1 MSKNAIIMTNEQL
14 VRVTK
19 KCLLHGHEEFD
30 SQFQTKRLIE
40 QSQLDKQFDSSSSSK
55 SSQQ

>member
-1 MSKNAIIMTNEQL
+1 MSKNVIMMTNEQL
-14 VRVTK
+14 VRVIK

-30 SQFQTKRLIE
+30 SQFQTRRLIE
-40 QSQLDKQFDSSSSSK
+40 QSQLDKQCDNSSSSK